1 METPDLSRPPCDADP
16 QPSGPRVDRERVLQ
30 GIYEAVIESATDLV
44 WSVDLQLRILTFNQ
58 ALARHLR
65 RHYGTEIAAGQL
77 ASELLPPHRLARW
90 EALVRQCLEG
100 GPFSVDYQ
108 LEDGRTLSLAFN
120 HIVQAGVT
128 VGISVFGKDIT
139 ASIRAAEALR
149 DSARRLELATSSGRL
164 GVWELNLAD
173 GTQIWNDRM
182 YEIYGLAPQASHP
195 DHAYWCRHIVH
206 PDDLQATDAVIQEAL
221 AGARPYD
228 IQFRVVRPDRKIRY
242 VKSNAILV
250 RDAQGRPVRVIGM
263 NRDQTRE
270 VEAETERRRLL
281 MDLQHADKMESLG
294 SLAGGVAHDINN
306 VLAAIMGMASV
317 LRETTPDEAFRA
329 TALDTITLAC
339 TRGRDVVRSL
349 LHFSR
354 RNLESVAP
362 VDLNIL
368 AKEMVQLLAR
378 STLDRVQLTTDFQ
391 EPLGLLL
398 GDAGALSHALINLC
412 ANAVDAMGGGGG
424 GRMLVRTR
432 NLDGGRVQIEVE
444 DTGSGMTPEV
454 FEKAIHPFFTTKEPG
469 KGTGLGLSMV
479 YSTVKAHRGEM
490 VIQSQPGQGTCVR
503 LSFPVAAAEA
513 WAGGGPGHPGGLGD
527 PQGALG
533 DLGGLRV
540 LLADPDELI
549 RCSTLAL
556 LDALGCASTAASSG
570 AEGLAFLAAGA
581 RPQVI
586 ILDLNPWGQGGAET
600 LAGLRALRPEVP
612 ILLATGRVDPELQA
626 LVQPFP
632 RVLLL
637 AKPFSLREL
646 RQALHQVLEG

>member
-1 METPDLSRPPCDADP
+1 MELPDRRPTCDADLEP
-16 QPSGPRVDRERVLQ
+16 PGAQSDRE
-30 GIYEAVIESATDLV
+30 A
-44 WSVDLQLRILTFNQ
+44 
-58 ALARHLR
+58 
-65 RHYGTEIAAGQL
+65 
-77 ASELLPPHRLARW
+77 
-90 EALVRQCLEG
+90 
-100 GPFSVDYQ
+100 
-108 LEDGRTLSLAFN
+108 
-120 HIVQAGVT
+120 
-128 VGISVFGKDIT
+128 
-139 ASIRAAEALR
+139 ALR
-149 DSARRLELATSSGRL
+149 DSVRRLELATSSGRL

-182 YEIYGLAPQASHP
+182 YEIYGLEPQSSHP

-228 IQFRVVRPDRKIRY
+228 IQFRVVRPDRKVRY
-242 VKSNAILV
+242 VKSDAILV
-250 RDAQGRPVRVIGM
+250 RDDQGRPVRVIGM

-294 SLAGGVAHDINN
+294 GLAGGVAHDINN

-317 LRETTPDEAFRA
+317 LRETNPDEAFRA

-354 RNLESVAP
+354 RNLECVAP

-368 AKEMVQLLAR
+368 AKEMVQLLALT
-378 STLDRVQLTTDFQ
+378 TLDRVRLTVDFQ
-391 EPLGLLL
+391 EPLDLLL

-412 ANAVDAMGGGGG
+412 ANAVDAMGDG
-424 GRMLVRTR
+424 GRLLVRTR

-454 FEKAIHPFFTTKEPG
+454 FEKAVHPFFTTKEPG

-503 LSFPVAAAEA
+503 LSFPVAEAGAGPAAEG
-513 WAGGGPGHPGGLGD
+513 WAGGTLGQPGGLGY
-527 PQGALG
+527 PGGSGTPGPLG

-549 RCSTLAL
+549 RCSTLAQ
-556 LDALGCASTAASSG
+556 LDALGCASTAATSG

-586 ILDLNPWGQGGAET
+586 ILDLNPMGQGGAET
-600 LAGLRALRPEVP
+600 LAALRGLRPEVP
-612 ILLATGRVDPELQA
+612 ILLTTGRVDPEFQA
-626 LVQPFP
+626 LIQPFP
-632 RVLLL
+632 RVALL

-646 RQALHQVLEG
+646 RQALHRVLDA